1 MRSHGMS
8 TRPLR
13 RLGTRQQGDSPGHGT
28 CRSPFLEPPAQSISP
43 RAPTTNRKRPVEAA
57 GAVDA
62 KNAPTAP
69 WETGRPAFH
78 SYHRLCLPSLVTGR
92 VSPMF
97 PVNFVTDV
105 PGCTAPLVHDMRTRR
120 RRVGSGTRLW
130 SIDRIVMSTVQV
142 RPEDDEK
149 PASRWNSNYYR
160 QKSRAITPSTPEPPR
175 PTAHVRRQT
184 WVQRTGTCLAA
195 LCLAAQVEAVRLSNL
210 LGNISG

>member
-69 WETGRPAFH
+69 WETGRPVFH
-78 SYHRLCLPSLVTGR
+78 SYHRLCLPALVTGR

-105 PGCTAPLVHDMRTRR
+105 PGCT
-120 RRVGSGTRLW
+120 
-130 SIDRIVMSTVQV
+130 
-142 RPEDDEK
+142 
-149 PASRWNSNYYR
+149 N
-160 QKSRAITPSTPEPPR
+160 
-175 PTAHVRRQT
+175 
-184 WVQRTGTCLAA
+184 
-195 LCLAAQVEAVRLSNL
+195 
-210 LGNISG
+210 